1 MSRSSDSPAASRT
14 KQTISAADHAIRDYF
29 IGSVVDH
36 STVAAPFS

>member
-1 MSRSSDSPAASRT
+1 MMGRMEAACR
-14 KQTISAADHAIRDYF
+14 KPDAIRDYF